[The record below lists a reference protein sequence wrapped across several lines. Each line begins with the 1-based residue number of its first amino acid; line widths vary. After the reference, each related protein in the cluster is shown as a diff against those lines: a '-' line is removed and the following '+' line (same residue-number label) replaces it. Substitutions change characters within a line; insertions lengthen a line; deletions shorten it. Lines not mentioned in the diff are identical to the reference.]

1 MAYNNIVKLLRII
14 LLMSMFLLAAAPGYG
29 QDSNGV
35 YFSTAQTVASNL
47 SVAYGSPPTSLLTT
61 NALDLSST
69 NYISLSSY
77 VGTGT
82 NADYG
87 SSQQAVIS
95 SLFAFGASMDNA
107 TAQSVMSIFTGG
119 VPMSTNAMVDSAS
132 GTSSVGIV
140 SGWVI
145 VPTLV
150 NVFATMDIYL
160 QQFFGAAVYFAVF
173 LVLIIT
179 MGIAIL
185 QQMHE
190 GKLDIV
196 SWMGKGVCS
205 VIFILKANQFCN
217 YILAASIGLA
227 AMINGSVM
235 HGIIYQGGLNAW
247 YMKIYG
253 PELLQGIN
261 AVISGTKEP
270 ALAKAFQTGYDNY
283 NLQAFLFNENGAA
296 LTGQICEY
304 MGGPEA
310 YNGGSGSSGS
320 DPTSGV
326 PLRELEGMY
335 CLEVVYNVGVQ
346 NLAAHTLLGDTNAAT
361 YTTNFQAA
369 CARIYLGN
377 PSITVSDTTD
387 INTAVTDLT
396 ISGTTAWAY
405 LTAKAANDP
414 SAAQVS
420 GAYKEP
426 AAPNMAGLVTLAQEH
441 KSNTSAWSWVRAGI
455 SYLLGVGK
463 SALNWANGIVSGI
476 MNFIVS
482 GVLQV
487 LLMAGLF
494 FWLIIAMALCKV
506 GVIMVVLTAPFIMLP
521 STSKVFWTALK
532 TMWYPSIYPATL
544 IIIMQLTAA
553 MSSWIGTI
561 GANISGMAIMF
572 DAIPLLLGIV
582 SIFMLPKIVKV
593 MLTGGNVFLAQ
604 MAGIKTAAMVAIAAA
619 TGGAG
624 LAMLGGKMAAGAAAK
639 GGAAAAAGG
648 GGGGG
653 GVGSG
658 AGPSTPTQKAMA
670 GNGQSVGSG
679 GGVFSNAVSA
689 GGNAMATGARAFNKT
704 MDAGGAVLGGAK
716 RKVGA
721 FLGAKIP
728 GSNATV
734 GKAAL
739 AAGFGGI
746 PGIALYALHA
756 SQKATN
762 QRKMAPPAPGSDQPA
777 RKQTDPHTFS
787 PPV

>member
-1 MAYNNIVKLLRII
+1 MAYNNIVKPFRII
-14 LLMSMFLLAAAPGYG
+14 LLMGLQLLAALPGHG
-29 QDSNGV
+29 QTQNGV

-47 SVAYGSPPTSLLTT
+47 STAYGSPPSSLLTS
-61 NALDLSST
+61 NAMDLSST
-69 NYISLSSY
+69 NYSSLSSY

-87 SSQQAVIS
+87 ASQQAVIS

-107 TAQSVMSIFTGG
+107 TSQSVMSIFTGG
-119 VPMSTNAMVDSAS
+119 VPMTSSSVVDSAP

-150 NVFATMDIYL
+150 NVFATMDVYL

-190 GKLDIV
+190 GKLDLV
-196 SWMGKGVCS
+196 SWLGKGVFS
-205 VIFILKANQFCN
+205 VLFIINANQFCN
-217 YILAASIGLA
+217 YILAAAIGLA
-227 AMINGSVM
+227 ALINGSVM

-253 PELLQGIN
+253 PELLAGIN
-261 AVISGTKEP
+261 GVISGSKEP

-310 YNGGSGSSGS
+310 YNGGSGSGGS

-326 PLRELEGMY
+326 PLKELQGAY
-335 CLEVVYNVGVQ
+335 CLEVVYNVGMQ
-346 NLAAHTLLGDTNAAT
+346 NLAAHTTLGDTNAAT

-369 CARIYLGN
+369 CARIYWGD
-377 PSITVSDTTD
+377 PSITAGNSKIDQATSS
-387 INTAVTDLT
+387 LT
-396 ISGTTAWAY
+396 ISGGTTKWSY

-414 SAAQVS
+414 SASTVQN
-420 GAYKEP
+420 AYNEP
-426 AAPNMAGLVTLAQEH
+426 AAPTMAGLVAIVQAH
-441 KSNTSAWSWVRAGI
+441 NANYGFWSAVRAGI
-455 SYLLGVGK
+455 SYLASLGK
-463 SALNWANGIVSGI
+463 SALNWANGILSGI
-476 MNFIVS
+476 MSFIVS

-494 FWLIIAMALCKV
+494 FWLILAMALCKL
-506 GVIMVVLTAPFIMLP
+506 GVVMVVLTAPFIMLP
-521 STSKVFWTALK
+521 GTSKVFWTALK
-532 TMWYPSIYPATL
+532 TMWYPAIYPAAL

-572 DAIPLLLGIV
+572 DAIPLCLGIV

-604 MAGIKTAAMVAIAAA
+604 MSGVKTVAMLALAAA

-648 GGGGG
+648 GAAGGGAPAGGG

-658 AGPSTPTQKAMA
+658 AGPTTPSGKAMA

-679 GGVFSNAVSA
+679 GNVFGRAMSA
-689 GGNAMATGARAFNKT
+689 GGRAFNAT
-704 MDAGGAVLGGAK
+704 LEAGGAAVGGAK
-716 RKVGA
+716 RKAGA
-721 FLGAKIP
+721 LIGAKIP
-728 GSNATV
+728 GTNASV

-746 PGIALYALHA
+746 PGIALYAMHA
-756 SQKATN
+756 SRKGHRQKKQDAEEQKKAALDSIRVPT
-762 QRKMAPPAPGSDQPA
+762 GS
-777 RKQTDPHTFS
+777 
-787 PPV
+787 

>member
-1 MAYNNIVKLLRII
+1 MAYNNIVKPFRII
-14 LLMSMFLLAAAPGYG
+14 LLLGLQLLAALPGHG
-29 QDSNGV
+29 QTQNGV

-47 SVAYGSPPTSLLTT
+47 STAYGSPPSSLLTS
-61 NALDLSST
+61 NAMDLSST
-69 NYISLSSY
+69 NYSSLSSY

-87 SSQQAVIS
+87 ASQQAVIS

-107 TAQSVMSIFTGG
+107 TSQSVMSIFTGG
-119 VPMSTNAMVDSAS
+119 VPMTSSSVVDSAP

-150 NVFATMDIYL
+150 NVFSTMDIYL

-190 GKLDIV
+190 GKLDLV
-196 SWMGKGVCS
+196 SWLGKGVFS
-205 VIFILKANQFCN
+205 VLFIINANQFCN
-217 YILAASIGLA
+217 YILAAAIGLA
-227 AMINGSVM
+227 ALINGSVM

-253 PELLQGIN
+253 PELLAGIN
-261 AVISGTKEP
+261 GVISGSKEP

-310 YNGGSGSSGS
+310 YNGGSGSGGS

-326 PLRELEGMY
+326 PLKELQGAY
-335 CLEVVYNVGVQ
+335 CLEVVYNVGMQ
-346 NLAAHTLLGDTNAAT
+346 NLAAHTALGDTNAAT

-369 CARIYLGN
+369 CARIYWGD
-377 PSITVSDTTD
+377 PSITAGNSKIDQATSS
-387 INTAVTDLT
+387 LT
-396 ISGTTAWAY
+396 ISGGTTKWSY

-414 SAAQVS
+414 SASTVQN
-420 GAYKEP
+420 AYNEP
-426 AAPNMAGLVTLAQEH
+426 AAPTMAGLVAIVQAH
-441 KSNTSAWSWVRAGI
+441 NANYGFWSAVRAGI
-455 SYLLGVGK
+455 SYLASLGK
-463 SALNWANGIVSGI
+463 SALNWANGILSGI
-476 MNFIVS
+476 MSFIVS

-494 FWLIIAMALCKV
+494 FWLILAMALCKL
-506 GVIMVVLTAPFIMLP
+506 GVVMVVLTAPFIMLP

-532 TMWYPSIYPATL
+532 TMWYPAIYPAAL

-572 DAIPLLLGIV
+572 DAIPLCLGIV

-604 MAGIKTAAMVAIAAA
+604 MSGVKTVAMLALAAA

-648 GGGGG
+648 GAAGGGAPAGGG

-658 AGPSTPTQKAMA
+658 AGPTTPSGKAMA

-679 GGVFSNAVSA
+679 GNVFGRAMSA
-689 GGNAMATGARAFNKT
+689 GGRAFNAT
-704 MDAGGAVLGGAK
+704 LEAGGAAVGGAK
-716 RKVGA
+716 RKAGA
-721 FLGAKIP
+721 LIGAKIP
-728 GSNATV
+728 GTNASV

-746 PGIALYALHA
+746 PGIALYAMHA
-756 SQKATN
+756 SRKGHRQKKQDAEEQKKAALDSIRVPT
-762 QRKMAPPAPGSDQPA
+762 GS
-777 RKQTDPHTFS
+777 
-787 PPV
+787 

>member
-1 MAYNNIVKLLRII
+1 VAYNNIVKPFRII
-14 LLMSMFLLAAAPGYG
+14 LLLVLQLLAALPGHG
-29 QDSNGV
+29 QTQNGV

-47 SVAYGSPPTSLLTT
+47 STAYGSPPSSLLTS
-61 NALDLSST
+61 NAMDLSST
-69 NYISLSSY
+69 NYSSLSSY

-87 SSQQAVIS
+87 ASQQAVIS

-107 TAQSVMSIFTGG
+107 TSQSVMSIFTGG
-119 VPMSTNAMVDSAS
+119 VPMTSSSVVDSAP

-150 NVFATMDIYL
+150 NVFSTMDIYL

-190 GKLDIV
+190 GKLDLV
-196 SWMGKGVCS
+196 SWLGKGVFS
-205 VIFILKANQFCN
+205 VLFIINANQFCN
-217 YILAASIGLA
+217 YILAAAIGLA
-227 AMINGSVM
+227 ALINGSVM

-253 PELLQGIN
+253 PELLAGIN
-261 AVISGTKEP
+261 GVISGSKEP

-310 YNGGSGSSGS
+310 YNGGSGSGGS

-326 PLRELEGMY
+326 PLKELQGAY
-335 CLEVVYNVGVQ
+335 CLEVVYNVGMQ
-346 NLAAHTLLGDTNAAT
+346 NLAAHTALGDTNAAM

-369 CARIYLGN
+369 CARIYWGD
-377 PSITVSDTTD
+377 PSITAGNSKIDQATSS
-387 INTAVTDLT
+387 LT
-396 ISGTTAWAY
+396 ISGGTTKWSY

-414 SAAQVS
+414 SASTVQN
-420 GAYKEP
+420 AYNEP
-426 AAPNMAGLVTLAQEH
+426 AAPTMAGLVAIVQAH
-441 KSNTSAWSWVRAGI
+441 NANYGFWSAVRAGI
-455 SYLLGVGK
+455 SYLASLGK
-463 SALNWANGIVSGI
+463 SALNWANGILSGI
-476 MNFIVS
+476 MSFIVS

-494 FWLIIAMALCKV
+494 FWLILAMALCKL
-506 GVIMVVLTAPFIMLP
+506 GVVMVVLTAPFIMLP

-532 TMWYPSIYPATL
+532 TMWYPAIYPAAL

-572 DAIPLLLGIV
+572 DAIPLCLGIV

-604 MAGIKTAAMVAIAAA
+604 MSGVKTVAMLALAAA

-648 GGGGG
+648 GAAGGGAPAGGG

-658 AGPSTPTQKAMA
+658 AGPTTPSGKAMA

-679 GGVFSNAVSA
+679 GNVFGRAMSA
-689 GGNAMATGARAFNKT
+689 GGRAFNAT
-704 MDAGGAVLGGAK
+704 LEAGGAAVGGAK
-716 RKVGA
+716 RKAGA
-721 FLGAKIP
+721 LIGAKIP
-728 GSNATV
+728 GTNASV

-746 PGIALYALHA
+746 PGIALYAMHA
-756 SQKATN
+756 SRKGHRQKKQDAEEQKKAALDSIRVPT
-762 QRKMAPPAPGSDQPA
+762 GS
-777 RKQTDPHTFS
+777 
-787 PPV
+787 

>member
-1 MAYNNIVKLLRII
+1 MAYNNIVKPFRII
-14 LLMSMFLLAAAPGYG
+14 LLLGLQLLAALPGHG
-29 QDSNGV
+29 QTQNGV

-47 SVAYGSPPTSLLTT
+47 STAYGSPPSSLLTS
-61 NALDLSST
+61 NAMDLSST
-69 NYISLSSY
+69 NYSSLSSY

-82 NADYG
+82 NTDYG
-87 SSQQAVIS
+87 ASQQAVIS

-107 TAQSVMSIFTGG
+107 TSQSVMSIFTGG
-119 VPMSTNAMVDSAS
+119 VPMTSSSVVDSAP

-150 NVFATMDIYL
+150 NVFSTMDIYL

-190 GKLDIV
+190 GKLDLV
-196 SWMGKGVCS
+196 SWLGKGVFS
-205 VIFILKANQFCN
+205 VLFIINANQFCN
-217 YILAASIGLA
+217 YILAAAIGLA
-227 AMINGSVM
+227 ALINGSVM

-253 PELLQGIN
+253 PELLAGIN
-261 AVISGTKEP
+261 GVISGSKEP

-310 YNGGSGSSGS
+310 YNGGSGSGGS

-326 PLRELEGMY
+326 PLKELQGAY
-335 CLEVVYNVGVQ
+335 CLEVVYNVGMQ
-346 NLAAHTLLGDTNAAT
+346 NLAAHTALGDTNAAT

-369 CARIYLGN
+369 CARIYWGD
-377 PSITVSDTTD
+377 PSITAGNSKIDQATSS
-387 INTAVTDLT
+387 LT
-396 ISGTTAWAY
+396 ISGGTTKWSY

-414 SAAQVS
+414 SASTVQN
-420 GAYKEP
+420 AYNEP
-426 AAPNMAGLVTLAQEH
+426 AAPTMAGLVAIVQAH
-441 KSNTSAWSWVRAGI
+441 NANYGFWSAVRAGI
-455 SYLLGVGK
+455 SYLASLGK
-463 SALNWANGIVSGI
+463 SALNWANGILSGI
-476 MNFIVS
+476 MSFIVS

-494 FWLIIAMALCKV
+494 FWLILAMALCKL
-506 GVIMVVLTAPFIMLP
+506 GVVMVVLTAPFIMLP

-532 TMWYPSIYPATL
+532 TMWYPAIYPAAL

-572 DAIPLLLGIV
+572 DAIPLCLGIV

-604 MAGIKTAAMVAIAAA
+604 MSGVKTVAMLALAAA

-648 GGGGG
+648 GGGGAAGGGAPAGGG

-658 AGPSTPTQKAMA
+658 AGPTTPSGKAMA

-679 GGVFSNAVSA
+679 GNVFGRAMSA
-689 GGNAMATGARAFNKT
+689 GGRAFNAT
-704 MDAGGAVLGGAK
+704 LEAGGAAAGGAK
-716 RKVGA
+716 RKAGA
-721 FLGAKIP
+721 LIGARIP
-728 GSNATV
+728 GTNASV

-746 PGIALYALHA
+746 PGIALYAMHA
-756 SQKATN
+756 SRKGHRQKKQDAEEQKKAALDSIRVPT
-762 QRKMAPPAPGSDQPA
+762 GS
-777 RKQTDPHTFS
+777 
-787 PPV
+787 

>member
-1 MAYNNIVKLLRII
+1 MAYNNIVKPFRII
-14 LLMSMFLLAAAPGYG
+14 LLLGLQLLAALPGHG
-29 QDSNGV
+29 QTQNGV

-47 SVAYGSPPTSLLTT
+47 STAYGSPPSSLLTS
-61 NALDLSST
+61 NAMDLSST
-69 NYISLSSY
+69 NYSSLSSY

-87 SSQQAVIS
+87 ASQQAVIS

-107 TAQSVMSIFTGG
+107 TSQSVMSIFTGG
-119 VPMSTNAMVDSAS
+119 VPMTSSSVVDSAP

-150 NVFATMDIYL
+150 NVFSTMDIYL

-190 GKLDIV
+190 GKLDLV
-196 SWMGKGVCS
+196 SWLGKGVFS
-205 VIFILKANQFCN
+205 VLFIINANQFCN
-217 YILAASIGLA
+217 YILAAAIGLA
-227 AMINGSVM
+227 ALINGSVM

-253 PELLQGIN
+253 PELLAGIN
-261 AVISGTKEP
+261 GVISGSKEP

-310 YNGGSGSSGS
+310 YNGGSGSGGS

-326 PLRELEGMY
+326 PLKELQGAY
-335 CLEVVYNVGVQ
+335 CLEVVYNVGMQ
-346 NLAAHTLLGDTNAAT
+346 NLAAHTTLGDTNAAT

-369 CARIYLGN
+369 CARIYWGD
-377 PSITVSDTTD
+377 PSITAGNSKIDQATSS
-387 INTAVTDLT
+387 LT
-396 ISGTTAWAY
+396 ISGGTTKWSY

-414 SAAQVS
+414 SASTVQN
-420 GAYKEP
+420 AYNEP
-426 AAPNMAGLVTLAQEH
+426 AAPTMAGLVAIVQAH
-441 KSNTSAWSWVRAGI
+441 NANYGFWSAVRAGI
-455 SYLLGVGK
+455 SYLASLGK
-463 SALNWANGIVSGI
+463 SALNWANGILSGI
-476 MNFIVS
+476 MSFIVS

-494 FWLIIAMALCKV
+494 FWLILAMALCKL
-506 GVIMVVLTAPFIMLP
+506 GVVMVVLTAPFIMLP

-532 TMWYPSIYPATL
+532 TMWYPAIYPAAL

-572 DAIPLLLGIV
+572 DAIPLCLGIV

-604 MAGIKTAAMVAIAAA
+604 MSGVKTVAMLALAAA

-648 GGGGG
+648 GAAGGGAPAGGG

-658 AGPSTPTQKAMA
+658 AGPTTPSGKAMA

-679 GGVFSNAVSA
+679 GNVFGRAMSA
-689 GGNAMATGARAFNKT
+689 GGRAFNAT
-704 MDAGGAVLGGAK
+704 LEAGGAAVGGAK
-716 RKVGA
+716 RKAGA
-721 FLGAKIP
+721 LIGAKIP
-728 GSNATV
+728 GTNASV

-746 PGIALYALHA
+746 PGIALYAMHA
-756 SQKATN
+756 SRKGHRQKKQDAEEQKKAALDSIRVPT
-762 QRKMAPPAPGSDQPA
+762 GS
-777 RKQTDPHTFS
+777 
-787 PPV
+787 

>member
-1 MAYNNIVKLLRII
+1 MC
-14 LLMSMFLLAAAPGYG
+14 LLAALPGYG
-29 QDSNGV
+29 DTSGSNGV
-35 YFSTAQTVASNL
+35 FIGTAQIVASNL
-47 SVAYGSPPTSLLTT
+47 SVAYGAPPTNLLTT
-61 NALDLSST
+61 NELDLSST
-69 NYISLSSY
+69 NYSTLETY
-77 VGTGT
+77 VGSGT

-87 SSQQAVIS
+87 TSQKLVIE

-119 VPMSTNAMVDSAS
+119 IPMTNDVVGSAS
-132 GTSSVGIV
+132 GGTSVGIV

-160 QQFFGAAVYFAVF
+160 QQFFGAYVYFAVF

-179 MGIAIL
+179 MGISIL

-190 GKLDIV
+190 GKLDVV
-196 SWMGKGVCS
+196 SWMLKGVCS
-205 VIFILKANQFCN
+205 VVFIIKANQFCN

-261 AVISGTKEP
+261 GLITGTKEP

-304 MGGPEA
+304 LGGPEA
-310 YNGGSGSSGS
+310 YNGGQGSSGS

-346 NLAAHTLLGDTNAAT
+346 NLAAHTALGDTNAAT

-369 CARIYLGN
+369 CARIFFGD
-377 PSITVSDTTD
+377 PSITVGSSQVS
-387 INTAVTDLT
+387 TATGYLT
-396 ISGTTAWAY
+396 ISGGTGPWAY
-405 LTAKAANDP
+405 LTAKAATDP
-414 SAAQVS
+414 SAAQVNS
-420 GAYKEP
+420 AYQEP
-426 AAPNMAGLVTLAQEH
+426 AAPTMAGLVTLVQEH
-441 KSNTSAWSWVRAGI
+441 KSNFSLWSAVRAGV
-455 SYLLGVGK
+455 SYLVGLGK
-463 SALNWANGIVSGI
+463 SALNWANGIIAGIVNFVVSGI
-476 MNFIVS
+476 
-482 GVLQV
+482 LQV
-487 LLMAGLF
+487 ILMAGLF
-494 FWLIIAMALCKV
+494 FWLVIAMALCKV

-532 TMWYPSIYPATL
+532 TMWYPSIYPAAL

-561 GANISGMAIMF
+561 GANISGLAIIF

-582 SIFMLPKIVKV
+582 SIFMLPKIVKA
-593 MLTGGNVFLAQ
+593 MLTGGNAFLAQ
-604 MAGIKTAAMVAIAAA
+604 LSGVKTAAMLAVAAA

-624 LAMLGGKMAAGAAAK
+624 MALLGGKMAAGAATAAAGGK
-639 GGAAAAAGG
+639 AAGGGAAGGAAAGG

-653 GVGSG
+653 G
-658 AGPSTPTQKAMA
+658 AGGTATTPTSKAMA
-670 GNGQSVGSG
+670 GSGQAVGSG
-679 GGVFSNAVSA
+679 GSVFSQ
-689 GGNAMATGARAFNKT
+689 AMALGGRAFSAT
-704 MDAGGAVLGGAK
+704 MDAGGAAMGGAK
-716 RKVGA
+716 RQAGA

-728 GSNATV
+728 GTNATV

-746 PGIALYALHA
+746 PGIALYAMHA
-756 SQKATN
+756 SRKAHN
-762 QRKMAPPAPGSDQPA
+762 LHKMAQAVPAAGGQGSQPA
-777 RKQTDPHTFS
+777 QKEVDPHTFAPS
-787 PPV
+787 I

>member
-1 MAYNNIVKLLRII
+1 MAYNNTVKPFRII
-14 LLMSMFLLAAAPGYG
+14 LLLGVYLLAGRPGYG
-29 QDSNGV
+29 QTQNGV

-47 SVAYGSPPTSLLTT
+47 SVAYGSPPSSLLTS
-61 NALDLSST
+61 NAMDLSST
-69 NYISLSSY
+69 NYSSLSSY

-82 NADYG
+82 TADYG
-87 SSQQAVIS
+87 ASQQAVIS

-107 TAQSVMSIFTGG
+107 TSQSVMSIFTGG
-119 VPMSTNAMVDSAS
+119 VPMTSSSVVDSAP

-190 GKLDIV
+190 GKLDLV
-196 SWMGKGVCS
+196 SWLGKGVFS
-205 VIFILKANQFCN
+205 VLFIIKANQFCN
-217 YILAASIGLA
+217 YILAAAIGLA
-227 AMINGSVM
+227 ALINGSVM

-247 YMKIYG
+247 FMKIYG
-253 PELLQGIN
+253 PELLAGIN
-261 AVISGTKEP
+261 GVISGSKEP

-310 YNGGSGSSGS
+310 YNGGSGAGGS

-326 PLRELEGMY
+326 PLKELQGAY
-335 CLEVVYNVGVQ
+335 CLEVIYNVGLQ
-346 NLAAHTLLGDTNAAT
+346 NLAAHTTLGDTNAAM

-369 CARIYLGN
+369 CARIYWGD
-377 PSITVSDTTD
+377 PSITVGNSKIDQATSS
-387 INTAVTDLT
+387 LT
-396 ISGTTAWAY
+396 ISGGTTKWSY

-414 SAAQVS
+414 SASTVQN
-420 GAYKEP
+420 AYNEP
-426 AAPNMAGLVTLAQEH
+426 AAPTMAGLVTIVQAH
-441 KSNTSAWSWVRAGI
+441 NANYGFWSAVRAGI
-455 SYLLGVGK
+455 SYLASAGK
-463 SALNWANGIVSGI
+463 SALNWANGIISGI

-494 FWLIIAMALCKV
+494 FWLILAMALCKV
-506 GVIMVVLTAPFIMLP
+506 GVVMVVLTAPFIMLP

-532 TMWYPSIYPATL
+532 TMWYPAIYPAAL

-604 MAGIKTAAMVAIAAA
+604 MSGVKTVAMLAIAAA
-619 TGGAG
+619 TGG
-624 LAMLGGKMAAGAAAK
+624 AAGAAAK

-648 GGGGG
+648 GGGGVPPAGGGGGSAG

-658 AGPSTPTQKAMA
+658 AGPTTPSGRAMA
-670 GNGQSVGSG
+670 GTGQAVGSG
-679 GGVFSNAVSA
+679 GNVFSRAMSA
-689 GGNAMATGARAFNKT
+689 GGRAFNAT
-704 MDAGGAVLGGAK
+704 MDGGGAVVGGAK
-716 RKVGA
+716 RMAGA
-721 FLGAKIP
+721 FIGAKIP
-728 GSNATV
+728 GTNASV
-734 GKAAL
+734 GRAAL

-746 PGIALYALHA
+746 PGIALYAMHA
-756 SQKATN
+756 SRKGLHQKKQDAEVRAQPEQQKA
-762 QRKMAPPAPGSDQPA
+762 ALDSLPIPASSPGAS
-777 RKQTDPHTFS
+777 
-787 PPV
+787 

>member
-1 MAYNNIVKLLRII
+1 MGLQ
-14 LLMSMFLLAAAPGYG
+14 LLAALPGHG
-29 QDSNGV
+29 QTQNGV

-47 SVAYGSPPTSLLTT
+47 STAYGSPPSSLLTS
-61 NALDLSST
+61 NAMDLSST
-69 NYISLSSY
+69 NYSSLSSY

-87 SSQQAVIS
+87 ASQQAVIS

-107 TAQSVMSIFTGG
+107 TSQSVMSIFTGG
-119 VPMSTNAMVDSAS
+119 VPMTSSSVVDSAP

-150 NVFATMDIYL
+150 NVFSTMDIYL

-190 GKLDIV
+190 GKLDLV
-196 SWMGKGVCS
+196 SWLGKGVFS
-205 VIFILKANQFCN
+205 VLFIINANQFCN
-217 YILAASIGLA
+217 YILAAAIGLA
-227 AMINGSVM
+227 ALINGSVM

-253 PELLQGIN
+253 PELLAGIN
-261 AVISGTKEP
+261 GVISGSKEP

-310 YNGGSGSSGS
+310 YNGGSGSGGS

-326 PLRELEGMY
+326 PLKELQGAY
-335 CLEVVYNVGVQ
+335 CLEVVYNVGMQ
-346 NLAAHTLLGDTNAAT
+346 NLAAHTALGDTNAAT

-369 CARIYLGN
+369 CARIYWGD
-377 PSITVSDTTD
+377 PSITAGNSKIDQATSS
-387 INTAVTDLT
+387 LT
-396 ISGTTAWAY
+396 ISGGTTKWSY

-414 SAAQVS
+414 SASTVQN
-420 GAYKEP
+420 AYNEP
-426 AAPNMAGLVTLAQEH
+426 AAPTMAGLVAIVQAH
-441 KSNTSAWSWVRAGI
+441 NANYGFWSAVRAGI
-455 SYLLGVGK
+455 SYLASLGK
-463 SALNWANGIVSGI
+463 SALNWANGILSGI
-476 MNFIVS
+476 MSFIVS

-494 FWLIIAMALCKV
+494 FWLILAMALCKL
-506 GVIMVVLTAPFIMLP
+506 GVVMVVLTAPFIMLP

-532 TMWYPSIYPATL
+532 TMWYPAIYPAAL

-572 DAIPLLLGIV
+572 DAIPLCLGIV

-604 MAGIKTAAMVAIAAA
+604 MSGVKTVAMLALAAA

-648 GGGGG
+648 GAAGGGAPAGGG

-658 AGPSTPTQKAMA
+658 AGPTTPSGKAMA

-679 GGVFSNAVSA
+679 GNVFGRAMSA
-689 GGNAMATGARAFNKT
+689 GGRAFNAT
-704 MDAGGAVLGGAK
+704 LEAGGAAVGGAK
-716 RKVGA
+716 RKAGA
-721 FLGAKIP
+721 LIGAKIP
-728 GSNATV
+728 GTNASV

-746 PGIALYALHA
+746 PGIALYAMHA
-756 SQKATN
+756 SRKGHRQKKQDAEEQKKAALDSIRVPT
-762 QRKMAPPAPGSDQPA
+762 GS
-777 RKQTDPHTFS
+777 
-787 PPV
+787 

>member
-1 MAYNNIVKLLRII
+1 MAYNNIVKPFRII
-14 LLMSMFLLAAAPGYG
+14 LLLGLQLLAALPGHG
-29 QDSNGV
+29 QTQNGV

-47 SVAYGSPPTSLLTT
+47 STAYGSPPSSLLTS
-61 NALDLSST
+61 NAMDLSST
-69 NYISLSSY
+69 NYSSLSSY

-87 SSQQAVIS
+87 ASQQAVIS

-107 TAQSVMSIFTGG
+107 TSQSVMSIFTGG
-119 VPMSTNAMVDSAS
+119 VPMTSSSVVDSAP

-150 NVFATMDIYL
+150 NVFSTMDIYL

-190 GKLDIV
+190 GKLDLV
-196 SWMGKGVCS
+196 SWLGKGVFS
-205 VIFILKANQFCN
+205 VLFIINANQFCN
-217 YILAASIGLA
+217 YILAAAIGLA
-227 AMINGSVM
+227 ALINGSVM

-253 PELLQGIN
+253 PELLAGIN
-261 AVISGTKEP
+261 GVISGSKEP

-310 YNGGSGSSGS
+310 YNGGSGSGGS

-326 PLRELEGMY
+326 PLKELQGAY
-335 CLEVVYNVGVQ
+335 CLEVVYNVGMQ
-346 NLAAHTLLGDTNAAT
+346 NLAAHTALGDTNAAT

-369 CARIYLGN
+369 CARIYWGD
-377 PSITVSDTTD
+377 PSITAGNSKIDQATSS
-387 INTAVTDLT
+387 LT
-396 ISGTTAWAY
+396 ISGGTTKWSY

-414 SAAQVS
+414 SASTVQN
-420 GAYKEP
+420 AYNEP
-426 AAPNMAGLVTLAQEH
+426 AAPTMAGLVAIVQAH
-441 KSNTSAWSWVRAGI
+441 NANYGFWSAVRAGI
-455 SYLLGVGK
+455 SYLASLGK
-463 SALNWANGIVSGI
+463 SALNWANGILSGI
-476 MNFIVS
+476 MSFIVS

-494 FWLIIAMALCKV
+494 FWLILAMALCKL
-506 GVIMVVLTAPFIMLP
+506 GVVMVVLTAPFIMLP
-521 STSKVFWTALK
+521 GTSKVFWTALK
-532 TMWYPSIYPATL
+532 TMWYPAIYPAAL

-572 DAIPLLLGIV
+572 DAIPLCLGIV

-604 MAGIKTAAMVAIAAA
+604 MSGVKTVAMLALAAA

-648 GGGGG
+648 GAAGGGAPAGGG

-658 AGPSTPTQKAMA
+658 AGPTTPSGKAMA

-679 GGVFSNAVSA
+679 GNVFGRAMSA
-689 GGNAMATGARAFNKT
+689 GGRAFNAT
-704 MDAGGAVLGGAK
+704 LEAGGAAVGGAK
-716 RKVGA
+716 RKAGA
-721 FLGAKIP
+721 LIGARIP
-728 GSNATV
+728 GTNASV

-746 PGIALYALHA
+746 PGIALYAMHA
-756 SQKATN
+756 SRKGHRQKKQDAEEQKKAALDSIRVPT
-762 QRKMAPPAPGSDQPA
+762 GS
-777 RKQTDPHTFS
+777 
-787 PPV
+787 

>member
-1 MAYNNIVKLLRII
+1 VAYNNIVKPFRII
-14 LLMSMFLLAAAPGYG
+14 LLLGLQLLAALPGHG
-29 QDSNGV
+29 QTQNGV

-47 SVAYGSPPTSLLTT
+47 STAYGSPPSSLLTS
-61 NALDLSST
+61 NAMDLSST
-69 NYISLSSY
+69 NYSSLSSY

-87 SSQQAVIS
+87 ASQQAVIS

-107 TAQSVMSIFTGG
+107 TSQSVMSIFTGG
-119 VPMSTNAMVDSAS
+119 VPMTSSSVVDSAP

-150 NVFATMDIYL
+150 NVFSTMDIYL

-190 GKLDIV
+190 GKLDLV
-196 SWMGKGVCS
+196 SWLGKGVFS
-205 VIFILKANQFCN
+205 VLFIINANQFCN
-217 YILAASIGLA
+217 YILAAAIGLA
-227 AMINGSVM
+227 ALINGSVM

-253 PELLQGIN
+253 PELLAGIN
-261 AVISGTKEP
+261 GVISGSKEP

-310 YNGGSGSSGS
+310 YNGGSGSGGS

-326 PLRELEGMY
+326 PLKELQGAY
-335 CLEVVYNVGVQ
+335 CLEVVYNVGMQ
-346 NLAAHTLLGDTNAAT
+346 NLAAHTTLGDTNAAM

-369 CARIYLGN
+369 CARIYWGD
-377 PSITVSDTTD
+377 PSITAGNSKIDQATSS
-387 INTAVTDLT
+387 LT
-396 ISGTTAWAY
+396 ISGGTTKWSY

-414 SAAQVS
+414 SASTVQN
-420 GAYKEP
+420 AYNEP
-426 AAPNMAGLVTLAQEH
+426 AAPTMAGLVAIVQAH
-441 KSNTSAWSWVRAGI
+441 NANYGFWSAVRAGI
-455 SYLLGVGK
+455 SYLASLGK
-463 SALNWANGIVSGI
+463 SALNWANGILSGI
-476 MNFIVS
+476 MSFIVS

-494 FWLIIAMALCKV
+494 FWLILAMALCKL
-506 GVIMVVLTAPFIMLP
+506 GVVMVVLTAPFIMLP
-521 STSKVFWTALK
+521 GTSKVFWTALK
-532 TMWYPSIYPATL
+532 TMWYPAIYPAAL

-572 DAIPLLLGIV
+572 DAIPLCLGIV

-604 MAGIKTAAMVAIAAA
+604 MSGVKTVAMLALAAA

-648 GGGGG
+648 GAAGGGAPAGGG

-658 AGPSTPTQKAMA
+658 AGPTTPSGKAMA

-679 GGVFSNAVSA
+679 GNVFGRAMSA
-689 GGNAMATGARAFNKT
+689 GGRAFNAT
-704 MDAGGAVLGGAK
+704 LEAGGAAVGGAK
-716 RKVGA
+716 RKAGA
-721 FLGAKIP
+721 LIGAKIP
-728 GSNATV
+728 GTNASV

-746 PGIALYALHA
+746 PGIALYAMHA
-756 SQKATN
+756 SRKGHRQKKQDAEEQKKAALDSIRVPT
-762 QRKMAPPAPGSDQPA
+762 GS
-777 RKQTDPHTFS
+777 
-787 PPV
+787 

>member
-1 MAYNNIVKLLRII
+1 MAYNNIVKPFRII
-14 LLMSMFLLAAAPGYG
+14 LLLGLQLLAALPGHG
-29 QDSNGV
+29 QTQNGV

-47 SVAYGSPPTSLLTT
+47 SAAYGSPPSSLLTS
-61 NALDLSST
+61 NAMDLSST
-69 NYISLSSY
+69 NYSSLSSY

-87 SSQQAVIS
+87 ASQQAVIS

-107 TAQSVMSIFTGG
+107 TSQSVMSIFTGG
-119 VPMSTNAMVDSAS
+119 VPMTSSSVVDSAP

-190 GKLDIV
+190 GKLDLV
-196 SWMGKGVCS
+196 SWLGKGVFS
-205 VIFILKANQFCN
+205 VLFIINANQFCN
-217 YILAASIGLA
+217 YILAAAIGLA
-227 AMINGSVM
+227 ALINGSVM

-253 PELLQGIN
+253 PELLAGIN
-261 AVISGTKEP
+261 GVISGSKEP

-310 YNGGSGSSGS
+310 YNGGSGSGGS

-326 PLRELEGMY
+326 PLKELQGAY
-335 CLEVVYNVGVQ
+335 CLEVVYNVGMQ
-346 NLAAHTLLGDTNAAT
+346 NLAAHTTLGDTNAAT

-369 CARIYLGN
+369 CARIYWGD
-377 PSITVSDTTD
+377 PSITAGNSKIDQATSS
-387 INTAVTDLT
+387 LT
-396 ISGTTAWAY
+396 ISGGTTKWSY

-414 SAAQVS
+414 SASTVQN
-420 GAYKEP
+420 AYNEP
-426 AAPNMAGLVTLAQEH
+426 AAPTMAGLVAIVQAH
-441 KSNTSAWSWVRAGI
+441 NANYGFWSAVRAGI
-455 SYLLGVGK
+455 SYLASLGK
-463 SALNWANGIVSGI
+463 SALNWANGIISGI
-476 MNFIVS
+476 MSFIVS

-494 FWLIIAMALCKV
+494 FWLILAMALCKL
-506 GVIMVVLTAPFIMLP
+506 GVVMVVLTAPFIMLP
-521 STSKVFWTALK
+521 GTSKVFWTALK
-532 TMWYPSIYPATL
+532 TMWYPAIYPAAL

-572 DAIPLLLGIV
+572 DAIPLCLGIV

-604 MAGIKTAAMVAIAAA
+604 MSGVKTVAMLALAAA

-648 GGGGG
+648 GAAGGGAPAGGG

-658 AGPSTPTQKAMA
+658 AGPTTPSGKAMA

-679 GGVFSNAVSA
+679 GNVFGRAMSA
-689 GGNAMATGARAFNKT
+689 GGRAFNAT
-704 MDAGGAVLGGAK
+704 LEAGGAAAGGAK
-716 RKVGA
+716 RKAGA
-721 FLGAKIP
+721 LIGARIP
-728 GSNATV
+728 GTNASV

-739 AAGFGGI
+739 AAGFGGK
-746 PGIALYALHA
+746 PGIALYAMHA
-756 SQKATN
+756 SRKGHRQKKQDAEEQKKAALDSIRVPT
-762 QRKMAPPAPGSDQPA
+762 GS
-777 RKQTDPHTFS
+777 
-787 PPV
+787 

>member
-1 MAYNNIVKLLRII
+1 MGLQ
-14 LLMSMFLLAAAPGYG
+14 LLAALPGHG
-29 QDSNGV
+29 QTQNGV

-47 SVAYGSPPTSLLTT
+47 SAAYGSPPSSLLTS
-61 NALDLSST
+61 NAMDLSST
-69 NYISLSSY
+69 NYSSLSSY

-87 SSQQAVIS
+87 ASQQAVIS

-107 TAQSVMSIFTGG
+107 TSQSVMSIFTGG
-119 VPMSTNAMVDSAS
+119 VPMTSSSVVDSAP

-190 GKLDIV
+190 GKLDLV
-196 SWMGKGVCS
+196 SWLGKGVFS
-205 VIFILKANQFCN
+205 VLFIINANQFCN
-217 YILAASIGLA
+217 YILAAAIGLA
-227 AMINGSVM
+227 ALINGSVM

-253 PELLQGIN
+253 PELLAGIN
-261 AVISGTKEP
+261 GVISGSKEP

-310 YNGGSGSSGS
+310 YNGGSGSGGS

-326 PLRELEGMY
+326 PLKELQGAY
-335 CLEVVYNVGVQ
+335 CLEVVYNVGMQ
-346 NLAAHTLLGDTNAAT
+346 NLAAHTTLGDTNAAM

-369 CARIYLGN
+369 CARIYWGD
-377 PSITVSDTTD
+377 PSITAGNSKIDQATSS
-387 INTAVTDLT
+387 LT
-396 ISGTTAWAY
+396 ISGGTTKWSY

-414 SAAQVS
+414 SASTVQN
-420 GAYKEP
+420 AYNEP
-426 AAPNMAGLVTLAQEH
+426 AAPTMAGLVAIVQAH
-441 KSNTSAWSWVRAGI
+441 NANYGFWSAVRAGI
-455 SYLLGVGK
+455 SYLASLGK
-463 SALNWANGIVSGI
+463 SALNWANGILSGI
-476 MNFIVS
+476 MSFIVS

-494 FWLIIAMALCKV
+494 FWLILAMALCKL
-506 GVIMVVLTAPFIMLP
+506 GVVMVVLTAPFIMLP

-532 TMWYPSIYPATL
+532 TMWYPAIYPAAL

-572 DAIPLLLGIV
+572 DAIPLCLGIV

-604 MAGIKTAAMVAIAAA
+604 MSGVKTVAMLALAAA

-648 GGGGG
+648 GAAGGGAPAGGG

-658 AGPSTPTQKAMA
+658 AGPTTPSGKAMA

-679 GGVFSNAVSA
+679 GNVFGRAMSA
-689 GGNAMATGARAFNKT
+689 GGRAFNAT
-704 MDAGGAVLGGAK
+704 LEAGGAAVGGAK
-716 RKVGA
+716 RKAGA
-721 FLGAKIP
+721 LIGAKIP
-728 GSNATV
+728 GTNASV

-746 PGIALYALHA
+746 PGIALYAMHA
-756 SQKATN
+756 SRKGHRQKKQDAEEQKKAALDSIRVPT
-762 QRKMAPPAPGSDQPA
+762 GS
-777 RKQTDPHTFS
+777 
-787 PPV
+787 

>member
-1 MAYNNIVKLLRII
+1 MAYNDIVKLLRII
-14 LLMSMFLLAAAPGYG
+14 LLMSMFLLAAATGYG

-69 NYISLSSY
+69 NYSSLSSY

-119 VPMSTNAMVDSAS
+119 VPMFTNAMVDSAS

-140 SGWVI
+140 SGSVMRTN
-145 VPTLV
+145 PGECLCH
-150 NVFATMDIYL
+150 DGHL
-160 QQFFGAAVYFAVF
+160 PP
-173 LVLIIT
+173 
-179 MGIAIL
+179 AIL
-185 QQMHE
+185 RRSRIFRRFSGPDHNHGHCHPAANARREAGYCIMDGE
-190 GKLDIV
+190 GGLLRYFYTQGQPV
-196 SWMGKGVCS
+196 LQLHPRGG
-205 VIFILKANQFCN
+205 
-217 YILAASIGLA
+217 SIGLA

-253 PELLQGIN
+253 PELLQGVN

-396 ISGTTAWAY
+396 ISGTTAW
-405 LTAKAANDP
+405 
-414 SAAQVS
+414 
-420 GAYKEP
+420 
-426 AAPNMAGLVTLAQEH
+426 
-441 KSNTSAWSWVRAGI
+441 
-455 SYLLGVGK
+455 
-463 SALNWANGIVSGI
+463 
-476 MNFIVS
+476 
-482 GVLQV
+482 
-487 LLMAGLF
+487 
-494 FWLIIAMALCKV
+494 
-506 GVIMVVLTAPFIMLP
+506 VVLDGQG
-521 STSKVFWTALK
+521 SKRSICCAGFWR
-532 TMWYPSIYPATL
+532 I
-544 IIIMQLTAA
+544 Q
-553 MSSWIGTI
+553 GTRRSD
-561 GANISGMAIMF
+561 SGWF
-572 DAIPLLLGIV
+572 GH
-582 SIFMLPKIVKV
+582 
-593 MLTGGNVFLAQ
+593 TGTGTQ
-604 MAGIKTAAMVAIAAA
+604 IKYKRLV
-619 TGGAG
+619 
-624 LAMLGGKMAAGAAAK
+624 
-639 GGAAAAAGG
+639 
-648 GGGGG
+648 
-653 GVGSG
+653 VGSG
-658 AGPSTPTQKAMA
+658 RYLISL
-670 GNGQSVGSG
+670 G
-679 GGVFSNAVSA
+679 GG
-689 GGNAMATGARAFNKT
+689 
-704 MDAGGAVLGGAK
+704 
-716 RKVGA
+716 
-721 FLGAKIP
+721 
-728 GSNATV
+728 
-734 GKAAL
+734 
-739 AAGFGGI
+739 
-746 PGIALYALHA
+746 
-756 SQKATN
+756 
-762 QRKMAPPAPGSDQPA
+762 
-777 RKQTDPHTFS
+777 
-787 PPV
+787 

>member
-1 MAYNNIVKLLRII
+1 MGLQ
-14 LLMSMFLLAAAPGYG
+14 LLAALPGHG
-29 QDSNGV
+29 QTQNGV

-47 SVAYGSPPTSLLTT
+47 STAYGSPPSSLLTS
-61 NALDLSST
+61 NAMDLSST
-69 NYISLSSY
+69 NYSSLSSY

-87 SSQQAVIS
+87 ASQQAVIS

-107 TAQSVMSIFTGG
+107 TSQSVMSIFTGG
-119 VPMSTNAMVDSAS
+119 VPMTSGSVVDSAP

-150 NVFATMDIYL
+150 NVFATMDVYL

-190 GKLDIV
+190 GKLDLV
-196 SWMGKGVCS
+196 SWLGKGVFS
-205 VIFILKANQFCN
+205 VLFIINANQFCN
-217 YILAASIGLA
+217 YILAAAIGLA
-227 AMINGSVM
+227 ALINGSVM

-253 PELLQGIN
+253 PELLAGIN
-261 AVISGTKEP
+261 GVISGSKEP

-310 YNGGSGSSGS
+310 YNGGSGSGGS

-326 PLRELEGMY
+326 PLKELQGAY
-335 CLEVVYNVGVQ
+335 CLEVVYNVGMQ
-346 NLAAHTLLGDTNAAT
+346 NLAAHTALGDTNAAT

-369 CARIYLGN
+369 CARIYWGD
-377 PSITVSDTTD
+377 PSITAGNSKIDQATSS
-387 INTAVTDLT
+387 LT
-396 ISGTTAWAY
+396 ISGGTTKWSY

-414 SAAQVS
+414 SASTVQN
-420 GAYKEP
+420 AYNEP
-426 AAPNMAGLVTLAQEH
+426 AAPTMAGLVAIVQAH
-441 KSNTSAWSWVRAGI
+441 NANYGFWSAVRAGI
-455 SYLLGVGK
+455 SYLASLGK
-463 SALNWANGIVSGI
+463 SALNWANGILSGI
-476 MNFIVS
+476 MSFIVS

-494 FWLIIAMALCKV
+494 FWLILAMALCKL
-506 GVIMVVLTAPFIMLP
+506 GVVMVVLTAPFIMLP

-532 TMWYPSIYPATL
+532 TMWYPAIYPAAL

-572 DAIPLLLGIV
+572 DAIPLCLGIV

-604 MAGIKTAAMVAIAAA
+604 MSGLKTVAMLALAAA

-648 GGGGG
+648 GAAGGGAPAGGGG
-653 GVGSG
+653 AGSG
-658 AGPSTPTQKAMA
+658 AGPTTPSGKAMA

-679 GGVFSNAVSA
+679 GNVFGRAMSA
-689 GGNAMATGARAFNKT
+689 GGRAFNAT
-704 MDAGGAVLGGAK
+704 LEAGGAAAGGAK
-716 RKVGA
+716 RKAGA
-721 FLGAKIP
+721 LIGAKIP
-728 GSNATV
+728 GTNASV

-746 PGIALYALHA
+746 PGIALYAMHA
-756 SQKATN
+756 SRKGHRQKKQDAEEQKKAALDSIRIPT
-762 QRKMAPPAPGSDQPA
+762 GS
-777 RKQTDPHTFS
+777 
-787 PPV
+787 

>member
-1 MAYNNIVKLLRII
+1 VAYNNIVKPFRII
-14 LLMSMFLLAAAPGYG
+14 LLLGLQLLAALPGHG
-29 QDSNGV
+29 QTQNGV

-47 SVAYGSPPTSLLTT
+47 STAYGSPPSSLLTS
-61 NALDLSST
+61 NAMDLSST
-69 NYISLSSY
+69 NYSSLSSY

-87 SSQQAVIS
+87 ASQQAVIS

-107 TAQSVMSIFTGG
+107 TSQSVMSIFTGG
-119 VPMSTNAMVDSAS
+119 VPMTSSSVVDSAP

-150 NVFATMDIYL
+150 NVFSTMDIYL

-190 GKLDIV
+190 GKLDLV
-196 SWMGKGVCS
+196 SWLGKGVFS
-205 VIFILKANQFCN
+205 VLFIINANQFCN
-217 YILAASIGLA
+217 YILAAAIGLA
-227 AMINGSVM
+227 ALINGSVM

-253 PELLQGIN
+253 PELLAGIN
-261 AVISGTKEP
+261 GVISGSKEP

-310 YNGGSGSSGS
+310 YNGGSGSGGS

-326 PLRELEGMY
+326 PLKELQGAY
-335 CLEVVYNVGVQ
+335 CLEVVYNVGMQ
-346 NLAAHTLLGDTNAAT
+346 NLAAHTALGDTNAAM

-369 CARIYLGN
+369 CARIYWGD
-377 PSITVSDTTD
+377 PSITAGNSKIDQATSS
-387 INTAVTDLT
+387 LT
-396 ISGTTAWAY
+396 ISGGTTKWSY

-414 SAAQVS
+414 SASTVQN
-420 GAYKEP
+420 AYNEP
-426 AAPNMAGLVTLAQEH
+426 AAPTMAGLVAIVQAH
-441 KSNTSAWSWVRAGI
+441 NANYGFWSAVRAGI
-455 SYLLGVGK
+455 SYLASLGK
-463 SALNWANGIVSGI
+463 SALNWANGILSGI
-476 MNFIVS
+476 MSFIVS

-494 FWLIIAMALCKV
+494 FWLILAMALCKL
-506 GVIMVVLTAPFIMLP
+506 GVVMVVLTAPFIMLP

-532 TMWYPSIYPATL
+532 TMWYPAIYPAAL

-572 DAIPLLLGIV
+572 DAIPLCLGIV

-604 MAGIKTAAMVAIAAA
+604 MSGVKTVAMLALAAA

-648 GGGGG
+648 GAAGGGAPAGGG

-658 AGPSTPTQKAMA
+658 AGPTTPSGKAMA

-679 GGVFSNAVSA
+679 GNVFGRAMSA
-689 GGNAMATGARAFNKT
+689 GGRAFNAT
-704 MDAGGAVLGGAK
+704 LEAGGAAVGGAK
-716 RKVGA
+716 RKAGA
-721 FLGAKIP
+721 LIGAKIP
-728 GSNATV
+728 GTNASV

-746 PGIALYALHA
+746 PGIALYAMHA
-756 SQKATN
+756 SRKGHRQKKQDAEEQKKAALDSIRVPT
-762 QRKMAPPAPGSDQPA
+762 GS
-777 RKQTDPHTFS
+777 
-787 PPV
+787 